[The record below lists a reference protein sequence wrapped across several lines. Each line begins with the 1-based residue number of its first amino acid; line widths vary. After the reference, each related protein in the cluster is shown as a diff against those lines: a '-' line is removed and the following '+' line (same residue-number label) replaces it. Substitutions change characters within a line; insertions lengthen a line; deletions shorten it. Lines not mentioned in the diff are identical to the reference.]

1 MKNISKNPLFYLSII
16 LTITAGFMVFNF
28 VSAQTYEGPTTSFP
42 EGNTATPIPS
52 TVLSSGSLNFTGSGR
67 TVMNLGSGHSIS
79 GVLRSIANTSGDQ
92 AAFGTG
98 LNVIGFATNG
108 WGQSSA
114 ISFNAYHNDTG
125 NNDVSDHMYYRAG
138 PGGHDAGAALISTYL
153 NGGGKIHFRVA
164 PASTGAGD
172 KVNWTR
178 VLSLDGLSANFHNTG
193 LTNVSSINGIDADDL
208 GGAAES
214 CDADSI
220 CEGNM
225 F

>member
-52 TVLSSGSLNFTGSGR
+52 TVLDGSGDVRGLNFTGSGR
-67 TVMNLGSGHSIS
+67 KIIGLNNGHII
-79 GVLRSIANTSGDQ
+79 G
-92 AAFGTG
+92 FGTHP
-98 LNVIGFATNG
+98 LMTTSNGF
-108 WGQSSA
+108 
-114 ISFNAYHNDTG
+114 SFNG
-125 NNDVSDHMYYRAG
+125 EIKLNN
-138 PGGHDAGAALISTYL
+138 
-153 NGGGKIHFRVA
+153 N
-164 PASTGAGD
+164 
-172 KVNWTR
+172 
-178 VLSLDGLSANFHNTG
+178 LSANEILLDFAVHRGFDLRRENNTNDESANLVFNSRVG
-193 LTNVSSINGIDADDL
+193 GNYWEFAHTGDTIAVFNRDKLDVYKNLDMNSNDIVGVNNIEVSTINGIDADDL